1 MYNEI
6 NTEVDVEF
14 EYKGVRLKFIDVP
27 VTGSIEW
34 GTATYW
40 EPSWSEA
47 KLHINMTPAEVQEQ
61 MVEMFSEDNQP
72 LPLWDGQSILEE
84 MNKHI
89 ESRVIG

>member
-1 MYNEI
+1 MYSEI

-14 EYKGVRLKFIDVP
+14 EYKGVRFKFIDVH

-47 KLHINMTPAEVQEQ
+47 KLHINMTPTEVQEQ
-61 MVEMFSEDNQP
+61 MAEDDPP
-72 LPLWDGQSILEE
+72 LPPWAHTDGESILEE

-89 ESRVIG
+89 ESRIIG